1 MTAHPSDD
9 NDDMITS
16 INITPMV
23 DVVLVL
29 LVIFMIAAPTL
40 YNNSIQVELPN
51 AKSGKKSEKVTL
63 KFVLMKDGKIFLDKR
78 EISQSEISS
87 LLKKILL
94 SDPKAD
100 AIIEADRSLTWNCRR
115 IHRPTQRSRY
125 STFCNLSQQSSKKIA
140 LHSPRLKTNTNT
152 SCFLGK
158 VPSAIPR
165 VELHTVSMTISQE
178 NPNDFIRSANA

>member
-100 AIIEADRSLTWNCRR
+100 AIIEADRSLTHGTVVEF
-115 IHRPTQRSRY
+115 IDQLKEAGIQRFAISVN
-125 STFCNLSQQSSKKIA
+125 SPQKK
-140 LHSPRLKTNTNT
+140 
-152 SCFLGK
+152 
-158 VPSAIPR
+158 
-165 VELHTVSMTISQE
+165 
-178 NPNDFIRSANA
+178 